1 MLVLGKYVHA
11 KMRSEYTA
19 ADDPIN
25 GEKEFSKA
33 GKIL

>member
-1 MLVLGKYVHA
+1 MYMT